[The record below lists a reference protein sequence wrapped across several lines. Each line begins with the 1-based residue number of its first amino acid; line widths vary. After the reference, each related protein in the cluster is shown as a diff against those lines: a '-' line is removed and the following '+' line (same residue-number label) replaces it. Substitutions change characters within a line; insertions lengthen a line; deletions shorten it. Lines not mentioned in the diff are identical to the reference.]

1 MPALRPPDATGNRH
15 PTTRKAATAAGRA
28 DGRIVTNPAHL
39 CRFAQRLKR
48 TETGDRDPITPDQT
62 RIEAIRTVEL

>member
-15 PTTRKAATAAGRA
+15 PTTRKAATAVDRA
-28 DGRIVTNPAHL
+28 DGRIVTNPASL

-48 TETGDRDPITPDQT
+48 SETGAPDPTDPDQT
-62 RIEAIRTVEL
+62 RIAAVRTVEL